1 MKSSESFSYC
11 RLVVINIMAEVLVSS
26 KYINEKDATRL
37 KQLVRRMTALASIT
51 HDIRTVCNT
60 SFLYFHTD
68 ILDPIIGAVYQHS
81 TEANRLQYI
90 LASFCDGIRLCQ
102 AVTHRDSTP
111 FLLEYRSVLK
121 RTLTTQIVEPL
132 CRDIETDLRLHVHTK
147 HLNHVQTLNPKTE
160 NLRPLRPF
168 LDIAPLK
175 ILGLVINIKN
185 EVTHYLDLN
194 FYNLTTVALH
204 DWRTYSDMR
213 SLAQEKLGLQL
224 MDNFLPMGSLD
235 QGLDV
240 LQIMRNI
247 HIFVSRFAYNMN
259 TQTFVEFRPDK
270 QSKHLNTIK
279 IQVSSPSS
287 SLSSSLSSSSSS
299 SLSSSHILEYR
310 SIYPPA
316 RPWHPQHD
324 SELHVPVSCPEVQHL
339 QPVPVRRL
347 HPCTPRQGA

>member
-1 MKSSESFSYC
+1 
-11 RLVVINIMAEVLVSS
+11 VSS

-37 KQLVRRMTALASIT
+37 KQLVRRITALANIT

-68 ILDPIIGAVYQHS
+68 ILDPIISAVYQHS

-102 AVTHRDSTP
+102 TVTHKDSTP
-111 FLLEYRSVLK
+111 FLLEYRSLLK

-175 ILGLVINIKN
+175 ILGLVVNIKN

-279 IQVSSPSS
+279 IQVSLLLPTITIIIIS
-287 SLSSSLSSSSSS
+287 SSSSSS
-299 SLSSSHILEYR
+299 SLSSS
-310 SIYPPA
+310 ST
-316 RPWHPQHD
+316 
-324 SELHVPVSCPEVQHL
+324 SSTSSSSTSSSSSSSCY
-339 QPVPVRRL
+339 
-347 HPCTPRQGA
+347 